1 MVADAV
7 KNIGKTIK
15 KSVFEMNWDEFAD
28 FMNSE
33 EVKERWNGAME
44 KAEKEDLEAKR
55 VARDFWVH

>member
-7 KNIGKTIK
+7 KNIGETIK